1 MYLTHIVIR
10 RRKTPVKNKK
20 QVNARDTL
28 KRARVEYDDDN
39 ACTSNLSK
47 LIRDCESIPSVTSY
61 SQYSAL
67 DESVIS
73 FVDVLRTANAV
84 AVVEDV

>member
-1 MYLTHIVIR
+1 MD
-10 RRKTPVKNKK
+10 
-20 QVNARDTL
+20 ARETL

-47 LIRDCESIPSVTSY
+47 LIRDCESIPSMTSY
-61 SQYSAL
+61 SQYPAL

-73 FVDVLRTANAV
+73 FVDVLRKVNPV
-84 AVVEDV
+84 VVVEDV

>member
-1 MYLTHIVIR
+1 MD
-10 RRKTPVKNKK
+10 
-20 QVNARDTL
+20 ARETL

-61 SQYSAL
+61 SQCSTL

-73 FVDVLRTANAV
+73 FVDVLRKVNPV
-84 AVVEDV
+84 VVEDV

>member
-1 MYLTHIVIR
+1 MHC
-10 RRKTPVKNKK
+10 RRKTPVKNK
-20 QVNARDTL
+20 QADTRETL

-47 LIRDCESIPSVTSY
+47 LLRDCESIPSVS
-61 SQYSAL
+61 SVPHCRAL

-73 FVDVLRTANAV
+73 FVDVLRTV
-84 AVVEDV
+84 KPVQIVEDV

>member
-1 MYLTHIVIR
+1 MYLTNCITC

-20 QVNARDTL
+20 QVDARAPL

-61 SQYSAL
+61 SQYPAL

-73 FVDVLRTANAV
+73 FVDVLRKVNSV
-84 AVVEDV
+84 VVVEDV